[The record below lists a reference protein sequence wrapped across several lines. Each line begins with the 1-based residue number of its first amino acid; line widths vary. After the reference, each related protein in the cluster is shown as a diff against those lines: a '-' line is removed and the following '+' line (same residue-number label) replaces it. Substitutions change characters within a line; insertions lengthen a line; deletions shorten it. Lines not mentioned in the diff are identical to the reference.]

1 MKECK
6 YLTVACSMLFAV
18 TLIAVAEDEPMI
30 GDKPLPELLKQL
42 RSENRG
48 LQMRAAQA
56 LTAAPTNL
64 HEKIIPQLIP
74 MLKSERENDRFVAAQ
89 TLGNYGPASR
99 AAVPDLVPL
108 LKGTQYER
116 NRAASAKSLGLILV
130 NAPPSEEVDKVA
142 RALAE
147 KLNEDYD
154 SYSDVRRESVRAIGM
169 IGPAARSVI
178 PKLSKGLTDFVQYSV
193 EHQMVRQQ
201 AAWTCGRMGPL
212 AAEHVDRLVSMLN
225 SEGEQL
231 PQIVEALGLIGPVNP
246 NIVPNIV
253 NKIEAADVNIDA
265 WSGFRATAFAALAR
279 IGPKAE
285 GALAFTKRFLSQQP
299 APWDAHRMKIST
311 EALKFLQTV
320 GPKAKECAGEVEKLT
335 KYPVPGDRGSDAAVS
350 AKALQEEA
358 VKTAEL
364 LKRADK

>member
-1 MKECK
+1 MRKLLGVMICG
-6 YLTVACSMLFAV
+6 LLFMP
-18 TLIAVAEDEPMI
+18 TRGIADDDPQI
-30 GDKPLPELLKQL
+30 GDKPLTELLKQL

-56 LTAAPTNL
+56 LTGAPTNL
-64 HEKIIPQLIP
+64 YGKIIPQLIP

-89 TLGNYGPASR
+89 TLGNYGSASR
-99 AAVPDLVPL
+99 VAVPDLVPL

-130 NAPPSEEVDKVA
+130 DAQPSEEVDRVA
-142 RALAE
+142 KALAE
-147 KLNEDYD
+147 KFNEDYD

-169 IGPAARSVI
+169 IGPSAKSVI
-178 PKLSKGLTDFVQYSV
+178 PKLSRGLTDFAQHSV

-212 AAEHVDRLVSMLN
+212 AAEHVDRLITMLN

-246 NIVPNIV
+246 NVVPNIV
-253 NKIEAADVNIDA
+253 NKIESADGNIDA

-285 GALAFTKRFLSQQP
+285 GALSFTKRFLSQPP

-311 EALKFLQTV
+311 EALKFLQAA
-320 GPKAKECAGEVEKLT
+320 GPKAKECTGEVEKLT
-335 KYPVPGDRGSDAAVS
+335 KYPVPVDRGSGAGAA

-364 LKRADK
+364 FRNADK